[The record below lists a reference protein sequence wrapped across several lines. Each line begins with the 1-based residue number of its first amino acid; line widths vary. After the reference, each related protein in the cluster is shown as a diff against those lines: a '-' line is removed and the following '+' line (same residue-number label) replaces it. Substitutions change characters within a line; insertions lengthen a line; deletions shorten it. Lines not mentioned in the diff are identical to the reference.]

1 MTPIVHGARA
11 KRQTQRS
18 DPALRSDALALYT
31 EMTRVARLYTFRERD
46 RVGYHGLTITET
58 HILHALVGL
67 GTASVVELAALLRLD
82 KSTTSRAVDAL
93 VRKHLLRRGV
103 SGTDARTL
111 RIEATPEGEKRYRRI
126 RDDLLEESVAALSAF
141 APAIRRPMIDLVR
154 RLGDELEGR
163 ALEQIEP
170 SDLP

>member
-1 MTPIVHGARA
+1 
-11 KRQTQRS
+11 
-18 DPALRSDALALYT
+18 
-31 EMTRVARLYTFRERD
+31 
-46 RVGYHGLTITET
+46 
-58 HILHALVGL
+58 
-67 GTASVVELAALLRLD
+67 
-82 KSTTSRAVDAL
+82 VDAL

-103 SGTDARTL
+103 SGTDARAL